1 MNIFLILS
9 IFLLPIFLLLKRR
22 GKRSSHN
29 IPPGSLGLPIIG
41 QSLGLLRAMKANTAE
56 KWLEERARK
65 YGPISK
71 LSLFGKPTVFIYGQA
86 ANKFVFTSDSSTLT
100 NQQPQSIKMILGDR
114 SLLELGGEDHKRV
127 RDARVLLKARV
138 FKAVCREDRW
148 RGQEPPSIA
157 LGREAE
163 SYCKC
168 WLGFVNLNQVNALI
182 IFCYY
187 VIITILWS

>member
-127 RDARVLLKARV
+127 RDALVSFLKPECLKQYVGKIDEEARNHLQLHWEGKQKV
-138 FKAVCREDRW
+138 TVSVD
-148 RGQEPPSIA
+148 
-157 LGREAE
+157 LD
-163 SYCKC
+163 
-168 WLGFVNLNQVNALI
+168 L
-182 IFCYY
+182 
-187 VIITILWS
+187 